1 MNAFLHS
8 TRRLPVSLALLA
20 LSLCLSNPGL
30 YAQQPGH
37 EGYGHDDNGETQGRN
52 ADPLLRLRLMR
63 GGNTPAPQQQAPA
76 PEQTAPANQP
86 VAPKMGIIAFTV
98 REKCKVFLNG
108 ELQGTISVADEYAL
122 DAPVGDHVVEIVSV
136 DNKKRWR
143 SAVAVKEGEKV
154 SLEPKLK

>member
-1 MNAFLHS
+1 MNKLNS
-8 TRRLPVSLALLA
+8 ISLCGPKLLALLA
-20 LSLCLSNPGL
+20 VGLLLGTPTL
-30 YAQQPGH
+30 YAQPPAQ
-37 EGYGHDDNGETQGRN
+37 EGEDNGETQGRN

-63 GGNTPAPQQQAPA
+63 GGSSPAQQQTAPA
-76 PEQTAPANQP
+76 SQQTAPANQP
-86 VAPKMGIIAFTV
+86 IAPKTGVIAFAV

-122 DAPVGDHVVEIVSV
+122 DAPVGEHVLEIVSM